1 MFRILLFFI
10 SLVVFSPVCSAD
22 DFFEKKPSIL
32 IVKEDNFHNKT
43 DSNESVDFFEIS
55 NQLKIKWANQNYNYT
70 THRSEDLFQ
79 TSGMSAYD
87 KAQYTGQNRSLD
99 NKVYSKLIETTPDKK
114 VISQEEYQQQIEQ
127 SRKKEIDDRDLLYL
141 LDKYFQK

>member
-10 SLVVFSPVCSAD
+10 SLVVFSSVWSAD

-55 NQLKIKWANQNYNYT
+55 NQLKTKWANQNYNYMT
-70 THRSEDLFQ
+70 QRIEDVFQ

-87 KAQYTGQNRSLD
+87 KTQYNAQ
-99 NKVYSKLIETTPDKK
+99 NKTLNNKPYLKLIETTPDKG